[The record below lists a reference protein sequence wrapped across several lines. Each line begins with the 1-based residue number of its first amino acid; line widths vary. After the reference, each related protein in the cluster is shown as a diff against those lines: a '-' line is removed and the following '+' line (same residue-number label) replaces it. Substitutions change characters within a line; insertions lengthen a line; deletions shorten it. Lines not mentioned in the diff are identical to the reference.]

1 MSRKNPPEPN
11 EIALFRYRVI
21 ATLLPAPR
29 GQVASKAREL
39 SERAWDIPG
48 SDRTR
53 VASET
58 IRSWLLNYRTGGFDA
73 LVPKGRSDR
82 HGQRRLSPETVE
94 SLAGLKR
101 DKPHLSVRGLVKE
114 AHDRGLV
121 PKSVHLPRST
131 VARMLKSLGLMGPP
145 PGDGGGSGDPRRF
158 AYEQAGE
165 MWQSDVL
172 HGPRVRDHRGHAR
185 KAYLIAFLDD
195 ATRVVPHAAFA
206 FSETVAAFLPVFR
219 LAVEKRGLARRL
231 YVDNGANYRSRALEL
246 ICARLGI
253 ALIHAKPYS
262 PAGKGKI
269 ERWLRTVRQQFL
281 PTLDKAD
288 LGSLDAINGKL
299 HAWIE
304 GEYHRNPHQGLGGR
318 TPLDQWALCSA
329 EVRYAGPGMDL
340 DELFLLE
347 KRRKVR
353 KDRTVHFRTR
363 VYEVD
368 AWLIGEFVILRY
380 DPAAP
385 PTRPLAVFHQD
396 KPAGIATLID
406 IHANARIRRRPAS
419 DGLSFRNAGSGPDH
433 PESSE
438 PSEPSEKPDP
448 EK

>member
-21 ATLLPAPR
+21 ATLLSAPR
-29 GQVASKAREL
+29 GQVDPMTREL
-39 SERAWDIPG
+39 SEQPWDIPG
-48 SDRTR
+48 TDRTR
-53 VASET
+53 VAPAT
-58 IRSWLLNYRTGGFDA
+58 IRGWLVDYRTGGLEA
-73 LVPKGRSDR
+73 LVPKSRSDR
-82 HGQRRLSPETVE
+82 HGQRRLSPKTVE
-94 SLAGLKR
+94 VLSGLKR

-121 PKSVHLPRST
+121 PKSVDLPRTT
-131 VARMLKSLGLMGPP
+131 VARMLKSQGLMEPP
-145 PGDGGGSGDPRRF
+145 PGDGAGTGDPRRF
-158 AYEQAGE
+158 AYEWAGE

-185 KAYLIAFLDD
+185 KVYLIAFLDD

-206 FSETVAAFLPVFR
+206 FSETVADFLPVFR
-219 LAVEKRGLARRL
+219 LAIEKRGLARRL

-253 ALIHAKPYS
+253 ALIHAKPYK

-288 LGSLDAINGKL
+288 LGSLDVLNGKL
-299 HAWIE
+299 LAWVE
-304 GEYHRNPHQGLGGR
+304 GEYHRNPHQGLNGR
-318 TPLDQWALCSA
+318 TPLEQWALCSA

-340 DELFLLE
+340 DALFLLE

-353 KDRTVHFRTR
+353 KDRTVHFQTR
-363 VYEVD
+363 VYEVE
-368 AWLIGEFVILRY
+368 AWLIGEFVTLRY

-385 PTRPLAVFHQD
+385 PSRPLAVVHQG
-396 KPAGIATLID
+396 KPAGIATLVD
-406 IHANARIRRRPAS
+406 IHANARIRRSPAS
-419 DGLSFRNAGSGPDH
+419 GGLTFRNAGSDH
-433 PESSE
+433 PE
-438 PSEPSEKPDP
+438 PSDPSDQPDP